1 MFDTR
6 PYPVGNVA
14 AAFTRLKQWM
24 TPRGIGVWI
33 VVVRGLMPSAQ
44 GAMATDA
51 FSSKPVPV
59 RYAFSAGT
67 QDCVLCPS
75 WVKSTVLTVNRSHP
89 VAPINGHSGRCR
101 HVARCPTDIA
111 GLA

>member
-1 MFDTR
+1 
-6 PYPVGNVA
+6 
-14 AAFTRLKQWM
+14 M

-67 QDCVLCPS
+67 QDCVGQQHRFDRQP
-75 WVKSTVLTVNRSHP
+75 LTSGVPRS
-89 VAPINGHSGRCR
+89 
-101 HVARCPTDIA
+101 TDIPGDVGMSQGA
-111 GLA
+111 QRTSQAWPDMEEAAN